1 MKIDK
6 EYEMLREEIQN
17 QGNKIHNMRNWLYTS
32 FAAIL
37 AIAVS
42 QNKLAFWF
50 IPYVI
55 IIPMYILS
63 LEYEK
68 NMYRA
73 AAYIKV
79 FLEDGNEG
87 WETRLYQ
94 LNCHATRKFVFLDS
108 TNTPFVFLVVIVT
121 FSIVIKMKA
130 ELCKNQNLYIG
141 IIIIINVLIIMIM
154 FFKPSTQSLKEKY
167 VSEWEK
173 VKDNH

>member
-1 MKIDK
+1 MKIDE
-6 EYEMLREEIQN
+6 EYKMLREEIQN

-42 QNKLAFWF
+42 QNKLALWF

-87 WETRLYQ
+87 WETRLYD
-94 LNCHATRKFVFLDS
+94 LYHPTISKFGLIDS
-108 TNTPFVFLVVIVT
+108 TNLPFIFLVIIVT

-130 ELCKNQNLYIG
+130 ELCKNQYLYIG
-141 IIIIINVLIIMIM
+141 IVLILNVLIIMIM
-154 FFKPSTQSLKEKY
+154 LFKPSAQSLKEKY

-173 VKDNH
+173 MKDSH